1 MARTWTRLGLLAGVA
16 LLLVQGIS
24 LGEDVDTYM
33 RYAYRTEMADGYV
46 ETITTEIVTTV
57 AGEHRVTT
65 TIVQTVEAAAELDE
79 ERDGRRAE
87 PRVNPLGTSFLW
99 LMLSMGADSDPEFD
113 LSGVYALADEGV
125 EPHQAY
131 LLPDGGLLET
141 GDEVTVAGV
150 LGIEAVYTHVD
161 AEDLNFRLVFP
172 HDKEIRRAL
181 PFPLRV
187 EIIYEGADL
196 ETDDVRAIPFAGTIE
211 LVEFVRSGE

>member
-99 LMLSMGADSDPEFD
+99 LMLSMGAD
-113 LSGVYALADEGV
+113 L
-125 EPHQAY
+125 
-131 LLPDGGLLET
+131 
-141 GDEVTVAGV
+141 
-150 LGIEAVYTHVD
+150 
-161 AEDLNFRLVFP
+161 
-172 HDKEIRRAL
+172 
-181 PFPLRV
+181 
-187 EIIYEGADL
+187 
-196 ETDDVRAIPFAGTIE
+196 IPSSTSP
-211 LVEFVRSGE
+211 VCTR

>member
-1 MARTWTRLGLLAGVA
+1 
-16 LLLVQGIS
+16 
-24 LGEDVDTYM
+24 
-33 RYAYRTEMADGYV
+33 
-46 ETITTEIVTTV
+46 
-57 AGEHRVTT
+57 
-65 TIVQTVEAAAELDE
+65 
-79 ERDGRRAE
+79 
-87 PRVNPLGTSFLW
+87 
-99 LMLSMGADSDPEFD
+99 
-113 LSGVYALADEGV
+113 VYALADEGV